1 MATPFFVLSD
11 VGPQYES
18 IFPLPSPEILATL
31 ESHQILPTL
40 KSHVNPFFVIANA
53 GQKLASSLALV
64 PEVILNNPDIF
75 TDIALLRTLW
85 DVWTRTP
92 PDTWKGVKY
101 ISRRSGNNR
110 GGGGNNGRGAVPD
123 GRGPERR
130 STRSSS
136 SRHDGSPTPS
146 QGSNRGAGRTVARR
160 EACLPDLEPDDC
172 SDGVDSDVLT
182 KDAVRLVPYLDRRF
196 FVQNW
201 LDGKPVHSDE
211 DQVQRVNS

>member
-1 MATPFFVLSD
+1 M
-11 VGPQYES
+11 
-18 IFPLPSPEILATL
+18 PEA
-31 ESHQILPTL
+31 
-40 KSHVNPFFVIANA
+40 
-53 GQKLASSLALV
+53 
-64 PEVILNNPDIF
+64 ILNNPDIF

-101 ISRRSGNNR
+101 ISRRGGSNNG
-110 GGGGNNGRGAVPD
+110 GGGGNNGRGAAPD

-160 EACLPDLEPDDC
+160 EACLPDLEPDDR

-201 LDGKPVHSDE
+201 LDRKPVHSDE
-211 DQVQRVNS
+211 DQVERVNS